1 MKKIAALLI
10 ILFWCQAGFTQ
21 QAYFVYLQA
30 EGAQPFFLKMNEEVH
45 SSNSSGYLILSRLK
59 DSSYTFSIGFPQNK
73 WPEQTFSVAI
83 GARDKGFL
91 LKKED
96 DKSWS
101 LADLQTDQRIA
112 AGTPANRRSVR
123 TEPKEVSAFTD
134 ILSKATDDPSL
145 KERVVPVKAVA
156 EAAAEPKKE
165 TAAAVTEPAR
175 TEVAVSTTEN
185 IPAKAIP
192 DSAAASVAQLGI
204 DEKKAEEKK
213 NELKDLTARDTLVRR
228 PPANLPV
235 PEKVIAAADEKRD
248 SVVEKKTELVMADQA
263 ADTVSQAISVGK
275 KEESVPAPIEEKK
288 TPPVVQKNPD
298 SLALAVAP
306 VKKEEL
312 APVEVETKKQEP
324 VAVSSQEYRAS
335 SVKRRT
341 ESSTSEGFGVTY
353 VDEYPDGKK
362 DTIQIFIPNPKQVQR
377 NVPPPQED
385 GVFLPMDSEAKDLT
399 PAKKEKS
406 GRNDC
411 SSMASE
417 TDYLKLRKKMV
428 ATDGDDAM
436 LAAAKKIF
444 KTKCFTTEQLKNLGT
459 LFLNDAGRYN
469 FFDAAYLS
477 VSDSGNFSSLETEL
491 KDPYYISR
499 FKAMLR

>member
-1 MKKIAALLI
+1 MKKIAALLV
-10 ILFWCQAGFTQ
+10 LTLCCQAAFSQ
-21 QAYFVYLQA
+21 QVYFVYLQT

-59 DSSYTFSIGFPQNK
+59 DSAYTFSIGFPQNK
-73 WPEQTFSVAI
+73 WPEQTFSVTI

-96 DKSWS
+96 EKNWS
-101 LADLQTDQRIA
+101 LQDLQTEQRIA
-112 AGTPANRRSVR
+112 AGSPSNRRSVR

-145 KERVVPVKAVA
+145 KERVIPVKAVA
-156 EAAAEPKKE
+156 KEPVAESQKQ
-165 TAAAVTEPAR
+165 TAAVVMEPAK
-175 TEVAVSTTEN
+175 TEVAVN
-185 IPAKAIP
+185 AAQ
-192 DSAAASVAQLGI
+192 DSLTIAVDSFAVAPVV
-204 DEKKAEEKK
+204 EKKAEEKK
-213 NELKDLTARDTLVRR
+213 VEQIDITAKDTLIRR
-228 PPANLPV
+228 SANIPV
-235 PEKVIAAADEKRD
+235 ADKAVAAVEEKKD
-248 SVVEKKTELVMADQA
+248 SVIEKKAEPVVAQQVVDSTA
-263 ADTVSQAISVGK
+263 QAIITEK
-275 KEESVPAPIEEKK
+275 KEEKAAVTVEEKK
-288 TPPVVQKNPD
+288 AEALPQKTAD
-298 SLALAVAP
+298 SAALTIAP
-306 VKKEEL
+306 VKKEEP
-312 APVEVETKKQEP
+312 APVEVKKEESLEMP
-324 VAVSSQEYRAS
+324 LQEYKAS
-335 SVKRRT
+335 NVKRRT

-362 DTIQIFIPNPKQVQR
+362 DTIQIFIPNPKAVVR

-399 PAKKEKS
+399 PAKKEKTGKS
-406 GRNDC
+406 DC
-411 SSMASE
+411 NSMASE

-436 LAAAKKIF
+436 LAAAKKVF
-444 KTKCFTTEQLKNLGT
+444 RTKCFTTEQLKNLGT

-477 VSDSGNFSSLETEL
+477 VSDSGNFSSLEGEL